1 MGRTPSPQPH
11 TIQQQN
17 YQQPQIVIPFPPY
30 KPMNSGGSTTSNL
43 NSTAPAPVVNTINQS
58 LATGTNSNYP
68 SKFLLHKVHFYTN
81 ILYIDC
87 SM

>member
-1 MGRTPSPQPH
+1 MGRTPSPQPQ

-17 YQQPQIVIPFPPY
+17 YQQPQIVVPFPPY
-30 KPMNSGGSTTSNL
+30 KPMNSGGSTTNNL

-68 SKFLLHKVHFYTN
+68 SKFL
-81 ILYIDC
+81 
-87 SM
+87 